1 MPAEKGLTVAR
12 RMILL
17 NENDEV
23 MLTEV
28 EAHNEEQLQQRLKDS
43 PDLLPVDEFG
53 LSDQLVVVGRETT
66 LPSGAVDLL
75 VLART
80 GDLLVVEMKTGPQN
94 PDFRGALAQAT
105 DYGADLWQMTPD
117 VFEATVAARYFASA
131 HCAPRFKG
139 LTSLAEA
146 AKIAWPDMNDADYT
160 ALYDRLTRVLA
171 TGAFHFVIVAQHF
184 TQPMMT
190 TASYLNE
197 VSDGRA
203 RYFLVELVRFTGTG
217 HAAFEARTVLRPPGQ
232 ASKSSG
238 PSLSETAF
246 LDQITDADYRQALE
260 RLFDTSHGLGLRFEW
275 GSAGT
280 SIRLP
285 TPYKAEPI
293 SLAWVFPPG
302 TSGWM
307 GLRDVTLGYDITQ
320 AQTAE
325 EAQPALASYEH
336 AISRIP
342 GARQTAKSYLKAYTF
357 QPAAFVNVLNAT
369 VEALAAIV
377 QEVGS
382 K

>member
-1 MPAEKGLTVAR
+1 MPHPSSNTRLYPQCE
-12 RMILL
+12 
-17 NENDEV
+17 DSD
-23 MLTEV
+23 
-28 EAHNEEQLQQRLKDS
+28 EEQLQQRLKNS

-53 LSDQLVVVGRETT
+53 LSDQLLVVGRETT

-117 VFEATVAARYFASA
+117 VFEATVAARYFASP
-131 HCAPRFKG
+131 HCGPRFKG

-146 AKIAWPDMNDADYT
+146 AKIAWPDMTDADYT
-160 ALYDRLTRVLA
+160 AMYDRLTRVLT
-171 TGAFHFVIVAQHF
+171 TGAFHFVIVAQRF
-184 TQPMMT
+184 TQAMMT
-190 TASYLNE
+190 TADYLNE
-197 VSDGRA
+197 VSGGRA
-203 RYFLVELVRFTGTG
+203 RYFLVELVRFAGTG
-217 HAAFEARTVLRPPGQ
+217 RAAFEARTVLRPSGQ
-232 ASKSSG
+232 ASKASG

-246 LDQITDADYRQALE
+246 LDQITDAAYREALD
-260 RLFDTSHGLGLRFEW
+260 RFFDTSHGLDLRFEW

-285 TPYKAEPI
+285 TPYKSEPI

-302 TSGWM
+302 VSGWM

-320 AQTAE
+320 AQAAE
-325 EAQPALASYEH
+325 AAQPALAGYEQ
-336 AISRIP
+336 AISQIP
-342 GARQTAKSYLKAYTF
+342 GAQQTNRSFLKAHSF
-357 QPAAFVNVLNAT
+357 QPAAFVNALNAI

-377 QEVGS
+377 QEAGS
-382 K
+382 R